1 LKEDLYAWP
10 DRGRAV
16 EMPPK
21 DPLIYRLYE
30 IIQVCVVADGR
41 RREGLRLLIVI
52 VIELWCTDEGGAE

>member
-1 LKEDLYAWP
+1 LLGLDKEQLKEDLYAWP

-30 IIQVCVVADGR
+30 IIQVCVVAEGNRRGR
-41 RREGLRLLIVI
+41 FAFAD
-52 VIELWCTDEGGAE
+52 LWLS

>member
-1 LKEDLYAWP
+1 LDKEQLKEDLYAWP

-30 IIQVCVVADGR
+30 IIQVCMAAAGEGT
-41 RREGLRLLIVI
+41 REVLV
-52 VIELWCTDEGGAE
+52 